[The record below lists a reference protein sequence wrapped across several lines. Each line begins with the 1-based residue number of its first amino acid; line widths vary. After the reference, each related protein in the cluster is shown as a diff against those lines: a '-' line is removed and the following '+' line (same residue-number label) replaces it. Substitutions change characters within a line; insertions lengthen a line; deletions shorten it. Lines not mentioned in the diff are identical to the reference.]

1 MSLSRTRKQSSSS
14 AGSLKRSNAVHK
26 SKSLSDQSTSS
37 PCLLI
42 PAFTGF
48 DGDFSNFC
56 TSPVSSC
63 SDDDVSMTDA
73 SDRPSTA
80 NSSLQEHI
88 EEFLPSW
95 LCPPR
100 RMPWDDLDCLPRFL
114 RDWAQF
120 GLTACEIGLALHRF
134 AYGQDATLK
143 NLVTTL
149 VDAGKPYF
157 EIGRSVL
164 RNMHLCNDNG
174 DPIWELVPDG
184 NRYLKAMPE
193 PCRLPPHEQG
203 SFANSMAG
211 FSLQNMHP
219 CDDNGDPIWE
229 LIPDGNRQLK
239 AMPEPC
245 ELSPREQGS
254 FANSMAGFSLENIHC
269 RGPRL
274 WASPQP
280 KRVQFSGPEKLV
292 ESQRASLCVPS
303 GKRAVIL

>member
-1 MSLSRTRKQSSSS
+1 MSLSLVRKQSSSS
-14 AGSLKRSNAVHK
+14 TGSLKRSNAVHK

-42 PAFTGF
+42 PAFTGL
-48 DGDFSNFC
+48 DEDFNFC

-63 SDDDVSMTDA
+63 SDDDVSITDA
-73 SDRPSTA
+73 SDRRSTA

-114 RDWAQF
+114 RDWAQY

-164 RNMHLCNDNG
+164 RNMNLCNDNG

-203 SFANSMAG
+203 
-211 FSLQNMHP
+211 P
-219 CDDNGDPIWE
+219 
-229 LIPDGNRQLK
+229 
-239 AMPEPC
+239 
-245 ELSPREQGS
+245 

-274 WASPQP
+274 WTSLQP

-292 ESQRASLCVPS
+292 ESQRA
-303 GKRAVIL
+303 VIL